1 MTLGTRPRSR
11 AATIAWRRL
20 AVGRRLGV
28 VAALACAAALL
39 AGCGGGSNHA
49 SRGRVDLR
57 RVDGAVVYFYLP
69 ATGQQVGVGLRFFAA
84 ESALENAMAFRCMAE
99 HDFKPQ
105 LKPLVRYAERYMD
118 PLEGSPQ
125 VAGWHGEN
133 MSGVPNLYDL
143 AALEH
148 GGLLAEVLIG
158 SPSAPRTPGPVANA
172 LYAYYYQ
179 CQNRAAA
186 EFSHIAHDG
195 TILGATWRQ
204 TVLAIQAS
212 DRMRAAYSRFEVC
225 ARKSGASAVASSSPD
240 NFRNWLSRTISPPMP
255 DPYGRTSL
263 ISSELRTDRLWTA
276 VFVSCARAVLPIEQ
290 KLLLA
295 AQRVF
300 LTTHYQ
306 QILALQQ
313 KANRIVADLT
323 RQYRLDLAHNAP
335 DA

>member
-1 MTLGTRPRSR
+1 MTHGTRTRSR
-11 AATIAWRRL
+11 AATMVWRRPV
-20 AVGRRLGV
+20 VGRRLGV
-28 VAALACAAALL
+28 VVALACAAALL
-39 AGCGGGSNHA
+39 TGCGGDSDHA
-49 SRGRVDLR
+49 ARGHADLR
-57 RVDGAVVYFYLP
+57 RVNGAVVYFYLP
-69 ATGQQVGVGLRFFAA
+69 ATGQQLDAGLRFFAA

-148 GGLLAEVLIG
+148 GGLLAEVLTG
-158 SPSAPRTPGPVANA
+158 SPSAPGTPGPEANS

-186 EFSHIAHDG
+186 AFSHVAHDG

-212 DRMRAAYSRFEVC
+212 DRMRAAYSRFEAC
-225 ARKSGASAVASSSPD
+225 ARKSGASAAAASSPD
-240 NFRNWLSRTISPPMP
+240 NFRNWLSRRISPPMP
-255 DPYGRTSL
+255 DPYGRTAL
-263 ISSELRTDRLWTA
+263 ISSELRTDRHWTA
-276 VFVSCARAVLPIEQ
+276 VFISCAKAVLSIEQ
-290 KLLLA
+290 RLQLA
-295 AQRVF
+295 AQRAF

-306 QILALQQ
+306 QIFALQQ
-313 KANRIVADLT
+313 KANRIVANLT
-323 RQYRLDLAHNAP
+323 RQYHP
-335 DA
+335 GSGT